1 MDEFSFIVA
10 DIFGNHMVLQRQ
22 KPIKIW
28 GSSSRPQTIR
38 IYLDGTEV
46 GSSPGEHGRWRVV
59 LPPMEANRDLTMK
72 IMGETPTETY
82 TFYDV
87 AVGEVWIAGGQSN
100 MAFLLE
106 YDAEAEDVIP
116 HAYNPDIRFFDCP
129 KIKFTGQEKEDDL
142 SQYGF
147 WRPLNPANAPFY
159 SAVGFYFASKIYQRY
174 HIPIGIIGC
183 NWGGTPAAAWM
194 DESALRNDPQLAVYV
209 REYEDS
215 LKNLDMEQYLIM
227 EKRGREMLKEP
238 WSIKIM
244 NTLMKR
250 TPSFLLR
257 PFVSF
262 IVKMNDKKQPQLGPR
277 SEKRPGGL
285 YHHMVMKIAPYTAR
299 GVIWYQGESDDERA
313 DRYARLFS
321 TLIRC
326 WRDTWEDALPFLFV
340 QLAPYDRWL
349 GLSAQNFPV
358 LREQQDWVSKNVPGA
373 YMVSIMD
380 AGDKF
385 DIHPKDK
392 RPVGERLA
400 LLARGKVYSEDIL
413 CQAPEAAPAK
423 VVDGQL
429 VIPFVHAGDGL
440 QLKGER
446 LKSLEVFADG
456 RKIRPIQVVVD
467 GSVVRVNADALQ
479 SAKCLEIKFAFQNY
493 AEVNLYNSAGL
504 PAKPFRQVVELTA

>member
-1 MDEFSFIVA
+1 MDEFSFTVA
-10 DIFGNHMVLQRQ
+10 DIFGNHMVLQRH
-22 KPIKIW
+22 KPINLW
-28 GSSSRPQTIR
+28 GSSNRPQIIR
-38 IYLDGTEV
+38 VYLDGTET
-46 GSSPGEHGRWRVV
+46 GRSPVEHGRWQVV
-59 LPPMEANRDLTMK
+59 LPPMETNRNLTMK
-72 IMGETPTETY
+72 IMGENPAEYY
-82 TFYDV
+82 TFHDV
-87 AVGEVWIAGGQSN
+87 AVGEVWVAGGQSN

-129 KIKFTGQEKEDDL
+129 KIKFTGQEKEDDM

-159 SAVGFYFASKIYQRY
+159 SAAGFYFANKIYQRY

-194 DESALRNDPQLAVYV
+194 DERVLRNDPQFAVYV
-209 REYEDS
+209 REYEES
-215 LKNLDMEQYLIM
+215 LQNLDLEQYYLM
-227 EKRGREMLKEP
+227 EKRGREILKEP
-238 WSIKIM
+238 GSQKIM
-244 NTLMKR
+244 NTLMKQ
-250 TPSFLLR
+250 TPNFLLK
-257 PFVSF
+257 PFISF
-262 IVKMNDKKQPQLGPR
+262 IVKMNDKKQPPIGPR

-313 DRYARLFS
+313 DRYASLFS

-326 WRDTWEDALPFLFV
+326 WRDTWADALPFLFV

-349 GLSAQNFPV
+349 GLTAQNFPV
-358 LREQQDWVSKNVPGA
+358 LREQQEWVSKNVPDA

-400 LLARGKVYSEDIL
+400 LLALGKVYGEDIL
-413 CQAPEAAPAK
+413 CEAPEAAPAK
-423 VVDGQL
+423 LVDGQL
-429 VIPFVHAGDGL
+429 VIPFVHVGDGL
-440 QLKGER
+440 HLTGER
-446 LKSLEVFADG
+446 LLSLEIAVDG
-456 RKIRPIQVVVD
+456 KEIQPDQVVVD
-467 GSVVRVNADALQ
+467 GSVVRVEADELH
-479 SAKCLEIKFAFQNY
+479 SAKRLEIEYAFQNY

-504 PAKPFRQVVELTA
+504 PAKPFRQVIEHTA